1 LKLNLKVEEAKPIK
15 EQQQKSMKGF
25 TKVNVEAKSKESKDS
40 NSDKDSSQYHPG
52 SYAVSE

>member
-1 LKLNLKVEEAKPIK
+1 
-15 EQQQKSMKGF
+15 MKGF